1 MADNPQLAA
10 TYDTYQCKGLPAGPI
25 NNPGSVA
32 FDALLNP
39 DPDCDAFYFC
49 SDMNGKVYYASTL
62 EEHNAN
68 REIVEA
74 VNAEIEAEKESKASE
89 SSDTES

>member
-1 MADNPQLAA
+1 MKNWLLPTTPTSAR
-10 TYDTYQCKGLPAGPI
+10 GLPIGAI

-49 SDMNGKVYYASTL
+49 SDMNGKVYFAATL

-68 REIVEA
+68 REIVAA
-74 VNAEIEAEKESKASE
+74 VNAEIEAEKESGVSE
-89 SSDTES
+89 QSVDEEA